1 MNCFSSTK
9 RNLEDSTERDMNT
22 KQLSLSIIFALAIGS
37 AGIAEAA
44 TNPPAAQETVPSA
57 MDSGGKAMMGHSGM
71 GMMGHGGMDM
81 MAMGNCPMMGGV
93 HLSGKD
99 AMLMRADMLQE
110 MSKIMRK
117 YADKAGN

>member
-1 MNCFSSTK
+1 
-9 RNLEDSTERDMNT
+9 MNT

-37 AGIAEAA
+37 AGIAKAA
-44 TNPPAAQETVPSA
+44 TNPPAPQETAPST
-57 MDSGGKAMMGHSGM
+57 MDSGSKA
-71 GMMGHGGMDM
+71 MMGHGGMDM
-81 MAMGNCPMMGGV
+81 MAMGNCPMMSGV

>member
-1 MNCFSSTK
+1 
-9 RNLEDSTERDMNT
+9 MNT

-44 TNPPAAQETVPSA
+44 TNPPSVQETVPST
-57 MDSGGKAMMGHSGM
+57 MESGGKGMMGNSGM
-71 GMMGHGGMDM
+71 GMMEHGGMDM
-81 MAMGNCPMMGGV
+81 MAKGNCPMMGGV

-99 AMLMRADMLQE
+99 AMLMRAEMLE
-110 MSKIMRK
+110 AMSKIMRK